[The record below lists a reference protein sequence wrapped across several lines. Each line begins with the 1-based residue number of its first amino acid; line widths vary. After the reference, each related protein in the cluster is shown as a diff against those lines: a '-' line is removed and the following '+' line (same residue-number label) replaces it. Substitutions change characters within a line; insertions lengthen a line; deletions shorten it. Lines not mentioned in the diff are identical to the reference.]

1 MTRYETATPTDTK
14 SPQLGALALQ
24 QRQLAPVKHGL
35 FVRAESGMRLRS
47 RKVRLLVRKMQLA
60 MPWIAESDI
69 PACRAWGEMEILGA
83 MAFADLVTKGI
94 NNDSGEPRRLLSE
107 YRQLRQTQL
116 QYEAQLGMT
125 PAARASLGVDIARG
139 LDLARAMS
147 ERGGP

>member
-1 MTRYETATPTDTK
+1 
-14 SPQLGALALQ
+14 
-24 QRQLAPVKHGL
+24 
-35 FVRAESGMRLRS
+35 
-47 RKVRLLVRKMQLA
+47 
-60 MPWIAESDI
+60 
-69 PACRAWGEMEILGA
+69 
-83 MAFADLVTKGI
+83 LVTKGI